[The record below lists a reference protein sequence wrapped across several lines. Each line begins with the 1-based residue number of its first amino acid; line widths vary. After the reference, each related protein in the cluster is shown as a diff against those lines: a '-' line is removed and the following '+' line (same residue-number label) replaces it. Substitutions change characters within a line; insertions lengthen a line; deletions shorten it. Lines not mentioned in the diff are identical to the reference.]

1 MKKITLIIDTSDRE
15 EIKLFLE
22 KDSQFLSSKKIKAI
36 RSQSEK
42 LLVSID
48 QFLLKNKIK
57 LSDLK
62 EIKVASCGHSFTS
75 LRIGVVTANA
85 LGYALKIPVLS
96 LEDKNKSSKKKMKKL
111 SYSIVEPV
119 YDKEANIGVSKKP
132 VY

>member
-1 MKKITLIIDTSDRE
+1 MKKITLIIDTSYKE
-15 EIKLFLE
+15 EIKLSLE
-22 KDSQFLSSKKIKAI
+22 KDNQFLSSKKIKAV

-57 LSDLK
+57 ISDLK
-62 EIKVASCGHSFTS
+62 EIKVASYGHSFTS
-75 LRIGVVTANA
+75 LRIGVITANA

-96 LEDKNKSSKKKMKKL
+96 LEDKNKSSKKKIKKL

>member
-1 MKKITLIIDTSDRE
+1 MKKFTLVIDTSDKE
-15 EIKLFLE
+15 EIRLSLE
-22 KDSQFLSSKKIKAI
+22 KEGRFLSSKKIRAI

-42 LLVSID
+42 LLASID

-62 EIKVASCGHSFTS
+62 EIKVASYGHSFTS
-75 LRIGVVTANA
+75 LRIGVITANA

-96 LEDKNKSSKKKMKKL
+96 LEDKKKDNKKKAKKL
-111 SYSIVEPV
+111 SYSIIEPI
-119 YDKEANIGVSKKP
+119 YDKEANIGVSKRL

>member
-1 MKKITLIIDTSDRE
+1 MKKITLIIDTSDKE
-15 EIKLFLE
+15 EIKLSLE
-22 KDSQFLSSKKIKAI
+22 KDNQFLSSKKIKAV

-57 LSDLK
+57 ISDLK
-62 EIKVASCGHSFTS
+62 EIKVASYGHSFTS
-75 LRIGVVTANA
+75 LRIGVITANA